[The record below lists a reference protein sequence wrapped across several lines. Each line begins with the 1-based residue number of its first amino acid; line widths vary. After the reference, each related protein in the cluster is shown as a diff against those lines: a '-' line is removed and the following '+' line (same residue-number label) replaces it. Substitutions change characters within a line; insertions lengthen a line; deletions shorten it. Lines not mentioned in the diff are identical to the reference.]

1 MKEVHLSEE
10 AMHLKLFNRMLKEI
24 KQFNEIVINRKGP
37 LRRQT
42 LGEVYKLA
50 FKENLIKR
58 LVKYTLSKKNWSN
71 GNKKFFV
78 LGLRYKEILTSLP
91 KAETLLLTNSVRE
104 VLFCIFRGYNWMYI
118 AHADAILLKFFFEAD
133 TNQLFSLF
141 KRVIRLL
148 NKSNRKKFILSTEDT
163 SALPTLFRW
172 ASKLNKEINH
182 TVLLQHGV
190 MLKKDTHEGIVSDF
204 ALLYSSSQVN
214 YAKKISDKPDNLIEL
229 GPPWNIPAVE
239 DKASCEVILVSDGR
253 PGGPDDNEL
262 HLKTLDILI
271 DTSRLLEELKID
283 YSFRPHPFYIS
294 EGDNKNF
301 KRINTQPVK
310 QVLSGNPKVF
320 IGFCS
325 TLLLDAYCCGHT
337 VIQINHE
344 MQKKDY
350 LILESDFVISEKEL
364 NLISQIIKDNVILK
378 RRNRDVSSNTL
389 DLRLRDAFNH
399 IEKKLLENSNERRK
413 NDLREN

>member
-10 AMHLKLFNRMLKEI
+10 AMHLKLFNRMLTENKLFTELQM
-24 KQFNEIVINRKGP
+24 KSWPQ
-37 LRRQT
+37 RRQSWE
-42 LGEVYKLA
+42 EVYKLS

-91 KAETLLLTNSVRE
+91 KAETLFITFSVRE
-104 VLFCIFRGYNWMYI
+104 VLFSIFRGYDWIYI
-118 AHADAILLKFFFEAD
+118 AYADAILLKFFFEAD

-141 KRVIRLL
+141 KKVIRLL
-148 NKSNRKKFILSTEDT
+148 NKSNRKKFILSTADT
-163 SALPTLFRW
+163 DALPTLFRW

-182 TVLLQHGV
+182 TVYLQHGV
-190 MLKKDTHEGIVSDF
+190 MVKKDTHEGIVSDF

-214 YAKKISDKPDNLIEL
+214 FAKKTFDKPDNLIEL

-239 DKASCEVILVSDGR
+239 DKASCEVILVSDG
-253 PGGPDDNEL
+253 GSGPDDYEL
-262 HLKTLDILI
+262 RLKTLDILI

-294 EGDNKNF
+294 EGEYKNF
-301 KRINTQPVK
+301 KRINTQPIK

-325 TLLLDAYCCGHT
+325 TVLLDAYCCGHT

-399 IEKKLLENSNERRK
+399 IEKKLLENSNERKK

>member
-10 AMHLKLFNRMLKEI
+10 AMHLKLFNRMLEEI
-24 KQFNEIVINRKGP
+24 KQFSEIIINRKGP
-37 LRRQT
+37 LRRQNMR
-42 LGEVYKLA
+42 EVYKLA
-50 FKENLIKR
+50 FKESLIKR

-91 KAETLLLTNSVRE
+91 KAETLLITNSVRE
-104 VLFCIFRGYNWMYI
+104 VLFCIFRGYNWIYI
-118 AHADAILLKFFFEAD
+118 PHADAILLKFFFEAD

-141 KRVIRLL
+141 KKVIRLL
-148 NKSNRKKFILSTEDT
+148 NKSNRKKFILSTWDFE
-163 SALPTLFRW
+163 ALPTLFRW

-182 TVLLQHGV
+182 TVHLQHGV
-190 MLKKDTHEGIVSDF
+190 MLKKDTHEGIFSDF

-214 YAKKISDKPDNLIEL
+214 FAKKIFDKPDNLIEL

-239 DKASCEVILVSDGR
+239 DKASCEVILVS
-253 PGGPDDNEL
+253 GGGWRQVNEL

-283 YSFRPHPFYIS
+283 YSFRPHPS
-294 EGDNKNF
+294 EFLEGENKNF
-301 KRINTQPVK
+301 KRINSQPTK
-310 QVLSGNPKVF
+310 KILSGNPKVF
-320 IGFCS
+320 IGFSS

-399 IEKKLLENSNERRK
+399 IEKKLLENSNERKK

>member
-24 KQFNEIVINRKGP
+24 KQFTEMRTKGHP
-37 LRRQT
+37 LDRPA

-91 KAETLLLTNSVRE
+91 KAETLLITFSVRE
-104 VLFCIFRGYNWMYI
+104 VLFSIFRGYNWIYI
-118 AHADAILLKFFFEAD
+118 PHADAILLKFFFEAD

-141 KRVIRLL
+141 KKVIRLL
-148 NKSNRKKFILSTEDT
+148 NKSNRKKFILSTWDFE
-163 SALPTLFRW
+163 ALPTLFRW

-182 TVLLQHGV
+182 TVHLQHGV
-190 MLKKDTHEGIVSDF
+190 MLKTEKQGGTASDF
-204 ALLYSSSQVN
+204 AFLYSSSQVN
-214 YAKKISDKPDNLIEL
+214 FAKKIFDKPDNLIEL

-239 DKASCEVILVSDGR
+239 DKASCEVILVS
-253 PGGPDDNEL
+253 GGGWGAENEL

-283 YSFRPHPFYIS
+283 YSFRPHPSYIL
-294 EGDNKNF
+294 EGEFKNF
-301 KRINTQPVK
+301 KRINTQPLE

-325 TLLLDAYCCGHT
+325 TLLLEAYCCGHT

-399 IEKKLLENSNERRK
+399 IEKKLLENSNERKK

>member
-24 KQFNEIVINRKGP
+24 KQSIEMRAKNNP
-37 LRRQT
+37 LEKQAMV
-42 LGEVYKLA
+42 EVYKLA

-91 KAETLLLTNSVRE
+91 KAETLLITNSVRE
-104 VLFCIFRGYNWMYI
+104 VLFCIFRGYNWIYI
-118 AHADAILLKFFFEAD
+118 AQAEAILLKFFFEAD

-141 KRVIRLL
+141 KKVILLL
-148 NKSNRKKFILSTEDT
+148 NKSNRKKFILSTWDFD
-163 SALPTLFRW
+163 ALPTLFRW

-182 TVLLQHGV
+182 TVNLQHGV
-190 MLKKDTHEGIVSDF
+190 MLKKDKHEGIVSDF

-214 YAKKISDKPDNLIEL
+214 FAKKIFDKPDNLIEL

-239 DKASCEVILVSDGR
+239 DKASCEVILVS
-253 PGGPDDNEL
+253 GGGWGFENEL

-294 EGDNKNF
+294 EGEFKNF
-301 KRINTQPVK
+301 KRINTQPIK

-325 TLLLDAYCCGHT
+325 TVLLDAYCCGHT
-337 VIQINHE
+337 IIQINHE

-378 RRNRDVSSNTL
+378 RRNRDLSSNTL

-399 IEKKLLENSNERRK
+399 IEKKLLENSNERKK

>member
-1 MKEVHLSEE
+1 MKKVHLSEE
-10 AMHLKLFNRMLKEI
+10 AIYLELFNRMLKEHKLI
-24 KQFNEIVINRKGP
+24 AKFQMKIWP
-37 LRRQT
+37 QRRQSWE
-42 LGEVYKLA
+42 EVYKLS
-50 FKENLIKR
+50 FIKENLIKR
-58 LVKYTLSKKNWSN
+58 LIKYTLSKKNWSN
-71 GNKKFFV
+71 SNKKFFV

-91 KAETLLLTNSVRE
+91 RAETLLITSSIRE
-104 VLFCIFRGYNWMYI
+104 VLFSIFRGYDWIYLRQPEV
-118 AHADAILLKFFFEAD
+118 LLLRSFFETD

-141 KRVIRLL
+141 KKVIRLL
-148 NKSNRKKFILSTEDT
+148 NNSNRKKFILSTSDNQ
-163 SALPTLFRW
+163 ALPTLFRW

-182 TVLLQHGV
+182 TVNLQHGV
-190 MLKKDTHEGIVSDF
+190 MLKKDKHEGIVSDF

-214 YAKKISDKPDNLIEL
+214 FAKKIFDKPDNLIEL
-229 GPPWNIPAVE
+229 GPPWNIPAVQ
-239 DKASCEVILVSDGR
+239 DKASCEVILVS
-253 PGGPDDNEL
+253 GGGWGIENEL

-294 EGDNKNF
+294 EGEFKNF
-301 KRINTQPVK
+301 KRINTQPIK

-325 TLLLDAYCCGHT
+325 TVLLDAYCCGHT
-337 VIQINHE
+337 IIQINHE

-364 NLISQIIKDNVILK
+364 NLISKIIKDNVILK

-399 IEKKLLENSNERRK
+399 IEKKLLENSNERKK

>member
-24 KQFNEIVINRKGP
+24 KQFTEMRAKGHP
-37 LRRQT
+37 LGSPA
-42 LGEVYKLA
+42 LGEGYKLA

-91 KAETLLLTNSVRE
+91 KAETLLITFSVRE
-104 VLFCIFRGYNWMYI
+104 VLFSIFRGYDWIYLRQPGVLQMRS
-118 AHADAILLKFFFEAD
+118 FFETDAHE
-133 TNQLFSLF
+133 LFSLF
-141 KRVIRLL
+141 KKVILFL
-148 NKSNRKKFILSTEDT
+148 KNSNEKKFILSTSDT
-163 SALPTLFRW
+163 DPLPTLFRW

-182 TVLLQHGV
+182 TVCLQHGV
-190 MLKKDTHEGIVSDF
+190 FFKENIYYEGNLSDF
-204 ALLYSSSQVN
+204 NLLFSSSQVN
-214 YAKKISDKPDNLIEL
+214 FAKKIFDKPDNLIEL

-239 DKASCEVILVSDGR
+239 DKASCEVILVS
-253 PGGPDDNEL
+253 GGGWGQENEL

-283 YSFRPHPFYIS
+283 YSFRPHPFSIV
-294 EGDNKNF
+294 EGENKNF
-301 KRINTQPVK
+301 KRISTQPVE

-399 IEKKLLENSNERRK
+399 IEKKLLENSNERKK

>member
-10 AMHLKLFNRMLKEI
+10 AMHLKLFNMMLKEI
-24 KQFNEIVINRKGP
+24 KQFTEIQMNRKGP

-50 FKENLIKR
+50 FKESLIKR

-104 VLFCIFRGYNWMYI
+104 VLFCIFRGYNWIYI
-118 AHADAILLKFFFEAD
+118 AHAEAILLKFFFEAD

-141 KRVIRLL
+141 KKVIRLL
-148 NKSNRKKFILSTEDT
+148 NKSNRKKFILSTWDFE
-163 SALPTLFRW
+163 ALPTLFRW

-182 TVLLQHGV
+182 TVYLQHGV

-214 YAKKISDKPDNLIEL
+214 FAKKIFDKPDNLIEL

-239 DKASCEVILVSDGR
+239 DKASCEVILVS
-253 PGGPDDNEL
+253 GGGWGAENEL

-283 YSFRPHPFYIS
+283 YSFRPHPFYIL
-294 EGDNKNF
+294 EGEYKNF
-301 KRINTQPVK
+301 KRINTQPLE

-399 IEKKLLENSNERRK
+399 IEKKLLENSNERKK